1 MKALIDKSAS
11 VSHIVSWSGTTPVIE
26 IYPNSQR
33 LCEVAEQEFPVASN
47 LFWVDCDND
56 VVADQFY
63 YDSATQTIKPV
74 VNAEPP
80 IQPQP
85 VTEGTQTL

>member
-33 LCEVAEQEFPVASN
+33 LCEVVEQEFPVASN
-47 LFWVDCDND
+47 LFWIDCADD
-56 VVADQFY
+56 VVAGQVY
-63 YDSATQTIKPV
+63 YDSATQTIKPI
-74 VNAEPP
+74 VNVEPA
-80 IQPQP
+80 
-85 VTEGTQTL
+85 

>member
-1 MKALIDKSAS
+1 MKALIDTTTS
-11 VSHIVSWSGTTPVIE
+11 VNHIVSWNGTTPVIE

-33 LCEVAEQEFPVASN
+33 ICEVVEQEFPVADN
-47 LFWVDCDND
+47 LIWIDCAND

-63 YDSATQTIKPV
+63 YDSATKTIKSV
-74 VNAEPP
+74 VNVEPTMAS
-80 IQPQP
+80 QP